1 MTFNIKKTNLVL
13 FSSLLVVATFGVL
26 ADSIVVT
33 PKGTYKCDNVCVVDS
48 HGNVTDCCGG
58 SVWRKE
64 TEAPV

>member
-64 TEAPV
+64 TEDPV